1 MIKVEQDEVMAKGV
15 GVAARVASH
24 RDNDWLRWL
33 VRFANIKED
42 EFMLTS
48 INYDFNSIQE
58 SVIICSAAKSN
69 CSNICSRDEPL
80 PFRHSSAALNL
91 PVPSGINDVCHVRS
105 RIEAM

>member
-1 MIKVEQDEVMAKGV
+1 MGVHMIKVEQDEVMEKGV

-48 INYDFNSIQE
+48 IKYTISIPYKNLLLFVLLQ
-58 SVIICSAAKSN
+58 SPIARTFVRVTSRFHSAT
-69 CSNICSRDEPL
+69 RRL
-80 PFRHSSAALNL
+80 H
-91 PVPSGINDVCHVRS
+91 
-105 RIEAM
+105 